1 MVGPSSSDDAPS
13 RDDELRELRG
23 RVASLERERGEAIAR
38 ANAAVAA
45 AQDKSYWLDRWNVDL
60 NSLMRRRGASEARA
74 ALRALRAVYRLLYKG
89 RRALREGV
97 AGSGDRLRRARG
109 SIAQEREAAERLA
122 ATRRTT
128 SANDD

>member
-1 MVGPSSSDDAPS
+1 MIGPPSSDDAFS
-13 RDDELRELRG
+13 RDDELQELRA
-23 RVASLERERGEAIAR
+23 RVTSLERERSEAIAR

-60 NSLMRRRGASEARA
+60 NGLMRRRGASEARA

-97 AGSGDRLRRARG
+97 AESGDRLRRARG
-109 SIAQEREAAERLA
+109 TVAQEREAAERLA
-122 ATRRTT
+122 ATQRTT
-128 SANDD
+128 PAGDD